1 MSDVVAITCLVGT
14 QIRWP
19 DAADTL
25 LLWWRMRG
33 FTRSSHTETHS
44 GSRASWLRA
53 AVLGADDG
61 IVSTGSLMLGV
72 AAVHSS
78 HTAVLTA
85 GLAGLVAGAMSMAA
99 GEYVSVSSQ
108 RDAERADLSK
118 ETLELASDP
127 EVERKELQRIYEKRG
142 LPPELA
148 EEVASQLMRYD
159 ALAAHARDELGLDP
173 QALAR
178 PLQAAVVSAASFAIG
193 AALPILAEL
202 LTPAALRTPA
212 TLAATLLALLVLG
225 MLGAQIGGASIRM
238 GAARVLVGGSAAMA
252 VTWLIGRLAGAAG
265 L

>member
-1 MSDVVAITCLVGT
+1 
-14 QIRWP
+14 
-19 DAADTL
+19 
-25 LLWWRMRG
+25 
-33 FTRSSHTETHS
+33 
-44 GSRASWLRA
+44 
-53 AVLGADDG
+53 
-61 IVSTGSLMLGV
+61 
-72 AAVHSS
+72 
-78 HTAVLTA
+78 
-85 GLAGLVAGAMSMAA
+85 MAA

-118 ETLELASDP
+118 ETLELVSDP

-148 EEVASQLMRYD
+148 EEVAIQLMRYD

-178 PLQAAVVSAASFAIG
+178 PLQAAGVSAASFAIG

-202 LTPAALRTPA
+202 LAPAALRTPA